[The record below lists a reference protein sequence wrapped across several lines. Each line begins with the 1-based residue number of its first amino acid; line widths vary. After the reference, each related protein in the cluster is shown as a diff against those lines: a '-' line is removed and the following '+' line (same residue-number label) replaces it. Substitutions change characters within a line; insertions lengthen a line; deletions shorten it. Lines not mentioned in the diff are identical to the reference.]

1 MKKYNMIENRKNL
14 TREEVEKGMDFN
26 KIIANSNT
34 IKSKFW
40 KPAIIL
46 FSILTI
52 TIAGW
57 FLFFNTNA
65 PESKTNTETID
76 ESDCVTPNTT
86 IATETYSLFF
96 GNKLAFGQISLTK
109 EELGILKSLD
119 LKSSIGTSNYKL
131 KGFTFTTLTNNGIS
145 QINVSGGLFS
155 PEIKAMLKTIKVGQT
170 LYFENIVV
178 EHQNGEKKSL
188 EPITVLIK

>member
-1 MKKYNMIENRKNL
+1 MIENRKNL

-26 KIIANSNT
+26 KIITNSNT

-46 FSILTI
+46 FCILAI

-57 FLFFNTNA
+57 LLFFNTNA
-65 PESKTNTETID
+65 SESKTNIETID
-76 ESDCVTPNTT
+76 ESDCVIPRTT

-109 EELGILKSLD
+109 EELVVLKSLD

-178 EHQNGEKKSL
+178 EHQNGKKKSL